1 MRVAPE
7 RPERPAVDKLH
18 AKEVLV
24 PDIKAAEDLNLWPFA
39 TSPTAFWTLSMQ
51 HAPHQPS
58 DLTLTKL
65 IVLSIR
71 QRKPKT
77 NEPVAAVIVQVMGN
91 FVPKVF

>member
-1 MRVAPE
+1 M
-7 RPERPAVDKLH
+7 
-18 AKEVLV
+18 
-24 PDIKAAEDLNLWPFA
+24 PDIEAAEDLNLWPFA
-39 TSPTAFWTLSMQ
+39 TPPTAFVTLSLQ
-51 HAPHQPS
+51 HAPQQPS

-91 FVPKVF
+91 FILKGILKQDVL